1 MSRKAKIFNK
11 KTIVISILILTMALV
26 SGFVWGQKSVQVV
39 ADGKMMTI
47 STLKSNPIQII
58 EQAGVKLD
66 AQDEYRLSTKSV
78 KDNTV
83 ITVYRAVP
91 VTVTYKGTSN
101 QMLTGKPTV
110 GELLEE
116 LNITG
121 EAIRVEP
128 SPETKITAD
137 VNIKVVAIAEK
148 NIEREEE
155 EQYQVIRQPDTTMEQ
170 GNEEVVQYGE
180 NGTKLTTV
188 KVNYDDGVKVKEE
201 VLSEKIIKPAKPE
214 VIKVGARNTV
224 ETSRGA
230 MRFRRAAYMEA
241 TAYLPTDGNGNGITA
256 TGMVA
261 RHGVV
266 AVDPNVIPLGTRLY
280 IPGYGMAVA
289 ADTGG
294 AINGNIIDVC
304 VEDYGEAISFGRRTV
319 KVYILE

>member
-1 MSRKAKIFNK
+1 MSKKVIFSSK
-11 KTIVISILILTMALV
+11 KTIMISILILTMVLV
-26 SGFVWGQKSVQVV
+26 SGFVWGQKSVQVA
-39 ADGKMMTI
+39 ADGKIITVN
-47 STLKSNPIQII
+47 TLKSNPVQII
-58 EQAGVKLD
+58 EQAGVKLE
-66 AQDEYRLSTKSV
+66 AKDEYRLSTKNV

-110 GELLEE
+110 GELLDE
-116 LNITG
+116 LKITG

-137 VNIKVVAIAEK
+137 VNIKVVAISEQ

-155 EQYQVIRQPDTTMEQ
+155 QEYEVIRQPDTTMEK

-188 KVNYDDGVKVKEE
+188 KVHYDDGVKVKEE

-224 ETSRGA
+224 DTSRGA
-230 MRFRRAAYMEA
+230 MRFRRAVYMEA

-256 TGMVA
+256 TGMAA

-266 AVDPNVIPLGTRLY
+266 AVDPSVIPLGTRLY
-280 IPGYGMAVA
+280 IPGYGMAIA

-294 AINGNIIDVC
+294 AINGNIIDLC